1 MNGHFIHGKI
11 KLKRC
16 MSFINKKKKWILCN
30 LGLILCNFWEFGGQS
45 QFFFE
50 VWGQSVNM

>member
-16 MSFINKKKKWILCN
+16 MSFINKKKWILCN

-45 QFFFE
+45 QFFFKFG
-50 VWGQSVNM
+50 VKV

>member
-16 MSFINKKKKWILCN
+16 MSFIKKKRILCN
-30 LGLILCNFWEFGGQS
+30 LGLILSNFWEFGGRS
-45 QFFFE
+45 HFFE